1 MVRKLVLHLLDPLPK
16 SYCTIVRSADKE
28 LLYDFSKWCSHYTVY
43 IYLVVD
49 DWPYFAPPRMSIG
62 VRPALTIF
70 NANLR
75 FLIQNQTVFDTAILN
90 VYKIKG

>member
-1 MVRKLVLHLLDPLPK
+1 MV
-16 SYCTIVRSADKE
+16 
-28 LLYDFSKWCSHYTVY
+28 FSLY

-90 VYKIKG
+90 VYKITVRVNVKKKKDLDQSISK